1 MQAEKEVEYQLFRL
15 YHNENDIQYYDGEL
29 AKKRKDVEKVE
40 KKKEQAE
47 EVLKE
52 KKKEQG
58 KGNRELAKIDQEIR
72 EVVS

>member
-1 MQAEKEVEYQLFRL
+1 M
-15 YHNENDIQYYDGEL
+15 
-29 AKKRKDVEKVE
+29 AKKKKDVEKVE

-58 KGNRELAKIDQEIR
+58 KSNRELAKIDQEIR
-72 EVVS
+72 EVVSET